1 MRASQRLDHGLRG
14 TINAIHQGAGNAVK
28 NHYRQSG
35 HYLLAVDD
43 IKQIGVFVF
52 AIRAALG
59 AGTARL
65 VRQSIVETMKLC
77 AVSGALGI
85 AIAPAFLRLLKSFA
99 PPGTPRIDE
108 VGIDTRVF
116 LFAAGLSLILG
127 LSLGLASAR
136 LSASALA
143 TSTRS
148 ATGTREHRILKNVL
162 VAAEFACAMALLTG
176 AVLLFRS
183 FAAVQAVHPGVQA
196 DHVLTVEIELPD
208 S

>member
-1 MRASQRLDHGLRG
+1 MTSSKLAYSSRDSRG
-14 TINAIHQGAGNAVK
+14 AC
-28 NHYRQSG
+28 
-35 HYLLAVDD
+35 
-43 IKQIGVFVF
+43 
-52 AIRAALG
+52 G

-85 AIAPAFLRLLKSFA
+85 AIAPAFLRLLKYFA